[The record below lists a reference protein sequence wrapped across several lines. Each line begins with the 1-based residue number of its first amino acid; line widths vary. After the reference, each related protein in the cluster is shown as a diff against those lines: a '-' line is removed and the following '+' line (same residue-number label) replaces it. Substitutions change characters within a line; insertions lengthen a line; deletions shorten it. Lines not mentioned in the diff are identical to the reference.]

1 MNREKDRGHPWRPK
15 AGTKGK
21 EKQRRKRID
30 EDEDKHATNGPWV
43 SEDKEGGQEK
53 GQISGS
59 FTSIQ
64 VTSKEFRD

>member
-1 MNREKDRGHPWRPK
+1 ME
-15 AGTKGK
+15 GK

-53 GQISGS
+53 VRYLVPLLQYKLRVKNFGIS
-59 FTSIQ
+59 
-64 VTSKEFRD
+64 